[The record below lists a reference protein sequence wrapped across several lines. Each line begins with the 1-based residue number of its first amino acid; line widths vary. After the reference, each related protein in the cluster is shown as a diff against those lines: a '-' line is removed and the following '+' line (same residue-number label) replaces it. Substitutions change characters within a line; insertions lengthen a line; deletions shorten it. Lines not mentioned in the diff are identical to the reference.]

1 MIPSS
6 DTKRTVSTPKRR
18 ASVGTAGAN
27 RPRQTTGNMVK
38 TLMPKDE
45 TPRSRL
51 EQRHRGYGRTQIESD
66 QQHGHNRPGGMA
78 QYSRRPPMGSAAVFR
93 TAMPRP
99 GLIGKDVHRSFIGR
113 KL

>member
-1 MIPSS
+1 M
-6 DTKRTVSTPKRR
+6 
-18 ASVGTAGAN
+18 ASPYSP
-27 RPRQTTGNMVK
+27 PRQRPWIMRKPNSANHRQHGQDADAEGRNAKIAFDVV
-38 TLMPKDE
+38 E
-45 TPRSRL
+45 

-99 GLIGKDVHRSFIGR
+99 GLIGKDVHRSF
-113 KL
+113 